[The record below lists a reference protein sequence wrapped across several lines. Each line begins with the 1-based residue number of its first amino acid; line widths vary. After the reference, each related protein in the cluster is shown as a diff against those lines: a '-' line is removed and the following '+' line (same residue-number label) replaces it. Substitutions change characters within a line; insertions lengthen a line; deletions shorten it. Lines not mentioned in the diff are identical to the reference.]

1 MNFAL
6 ELFRKRQIP
15 TIVYLFVSIIAY
27 LLSFRQSVVSYTTE
41 RDQMSY
47 KTYVVEGGY
56 HGIFDSINT
65 FWHFDVCIF
74 SLFALALHLVRS
86 VWVYFSIKL
95 AKTS

>member
-47 KTYVVEGGY
+47 KTYVVEGGLSWDFRFHQY
-56 HGIFDSINT
+56 F
-65 FWHFDVCIF
+65 
-74 SLFALALHLVRS
+74 LA
-86 VWVYFSIKL
+86 F
-95 AKTS
+95 

>member
-6 ELFRKRQIP
+6 EHFRKRQIP

-47 KTYVVEGGY
+47 KTYVVEGVIVG
-56 HGIFDSINT
+56 
-65 FWHFDVCIF
+65 
-74 SLFALALHLVRS
+74 
-86 VWVYFSIKL
+86 FSIPSIL
-95 AKTS
+95 FGILMYAFFHYLLSPFI